1 MCISHLILLDLYFFL
16 VSIFRIVI
24 GLLCFFFFSSRRR
37 HTRCALVTGV
47 QTCALP
53 IYSRWPLRS
62 VWTKSAVIELVDL
75 RCDCTDASAFA
86 DWAIAGTAA
95 PRPAAASG
103 ASVQAARRV
112 IVFLVIWL
120 SFSFLQPAFRI
131 RALNPR

>member
-1 MCISHLILLDLYFFL
+1 MRISDWSSDVCSSDL
-16 VSIFRIVI
+16 
-24 GLLCFFFFSSRRR
+24 
-37 HTRCALVTGV
+37 
-47 QTCALP
+47 
-53 IYSRWPLRS
+53 
-62 VWTKSAVIELVDL
+62 SAVIELVDL

-131 RALNPR
+131 RALNPRLTRPLAAVQVAARTQGSVNAAGPRLEEGRVGKTGGG